1 MDQQIVSRTGA
12 DLMTFPGVSVVIPT
26 VGRSTVRAAV
36 LSALD
41 QKCPPLEVI
50 VVVDT
55 TECTVPPVLSDITS
69 SIRVFFTG
77 GIGASGARMR
87 GVTES
92 RGQFIAFL
100 DDDDTWAPEKLERQ
114 LPELQAAL
122 VTRRH
127 AVVSCRFAVINE
139 DGKRLITL
147 PARMPSPQERMASY
161 LFRRTS
167 ISIGE
172 GVLAT
177 PTLMCDRELLDLEP
191 LDLQLSFHEDWDWL
205 LRVGERDD
213 VAIRMCPDVLV
224 NVGVSDARSLSR
236 SCEWSA
242 SLGWLES
249 RSARLTARERGDFL
263 LCHTATIAFR
273 SGSRRG
279 GIIAAAQA
287 LRSGRP
293 GLAAWLVWG
302 IHMIS
307 PRLVDHGS
315 ALHRVLSARSREART
330 AAEEILV

>member
-1 MDQQIVSRTGA
+1 
-12 DLMTFPGVSVVIPT
+12 MTFPGVSVVIPT

-55 TECTVPPVLSDITS
+55 TECTLPSELCDIAN

-92 RGQFIAFL
+92 CGQFIAFL

-122 VTRRH
+122 ATQRH
-127 AVVSCRFAVINE
+127 ALVSCRFAVING
-139 DGKRLITL
+139 DGKRLTTL
-147 PARMPSPQERMASY
+147 PSRMLFPQERIASY

-177 PTLMCDRELLDLEP
+177 PTLICDRELLDLEP
-191 LDLQLSFHEDWDWL
+191 LDLQLSLHEDWDWQ
-205 LRVGERDD
+205 LRVAERHD
-213 VAIRMCPDVLV
+213 VAIRICPDVLV
-224 NVGVSDARSLSR
+224 NVSAADARSLSR
-236 SCEWSA
+236 SADWSA
-242 SLGWLES
+242 SLGWLEG

-279 GIIAAAQA
+279 GIIAAAHA

-307 PRLVDHGS
+307 PRLVDHAS
-315 ALHRVLSARSREART
+315 ALHRLLSARSRQART
-330 AAEEILV
+330 TEGIQV

>member
-1 MDQQIVSRTGA
+1 
-12 DLMTFPGVSVVIPT
+12 MTFPGVSVVIPT
-26 VGRSTVRAAV
+26 AGRSTVRAAV

-41 QKCPPLEVI
+41 QTCAPLEVI

-55 TECTVPPVLSDITS
+55 TECNIPSVLCDITN

-77 GIGASGARMR
+77 GIGPSGARMR

-100 DDDDTWAPEKLERQ
+100 DDDDTWVPEKLERQ
-114 LPELQAAL
+114 LAAL
-122 VTRRH
+122 QPALATQRH
-127 AVVSCRFAVINE
+127 VLVSCRVAVING
-139 DGKRLITL
+139 DGKRLTTL
-147 PARMPSPQERMASY
+147 PSRVLSSQERIASY

-167 ISIGE
+167 ITFGE
-172 GVLAT
+172 GALAT

-191 LDLQLSFHEDWDWL
+191 LDLQLSLHEDWDWL
-205 LRVGERDD
+205 LRVGERHD

-224 NVGVSDARSLSR
+224 NVSVADERSISR
-236 SCEWSA
+236 LADWSA
-242 SLGWLES
+242 SLRWLER
-249 RSARLTARERGDFL
+249 RSAQLTARERGDFL
-263 LCHTATIAFR
+263 LCHTATLAFR

-279 GIIAAAQA
+279 GLKAAAQA

-307 PRLVDHGS
+307 PRLVDHAL
-315 ALHRVLSARSREART
+315 ALHRLLSARSQRART
-330 AAEEILV
+330 TGGIQV

>member
-1 MDQQIVSRTGA
+1 
-12 DLMTFPGVSVVIPT
+12 MTFSGVSVVIPT
-26 VGRSTVRAAV
+26 AGRPTVRAAV

-55 TECTVPPVLSDITS
+55 TECTLPSVLCDIAN

-77 GIGASGARMR
+77 GIGVSGARMR

-100 DDDDTWAPEKLERQ
+100 DDDDTWAPEKLEQQ
-114 LPELQAAL
+114 LAELQAAL
-122 VTRRH
+122 ATQRH
-127 AVVSCRFAVINE
+127 ALVSCRFAVIYE
-139 DGKRLITL
+139 DGKRLTTL
-147 PARMPSPQERMASY
+147 PSRMPSPQEQIASY

-172 GVLAT
+172 GVLHT
-177 PTLMCDRELLDLEP
+177 STLLCDRELLDLEP
-191 LDLQLSFHEDWDWL
+191 LDSQLSLHEDWDWQ
-205 LRVGERDD
+205 LRVGERHD

-224 NVGVSDARSLSR
+224 NVGVSDPRSLSR
-236 SCEWSA
+236 SADWSA
-242 SLGWLES
+242 SLSWLE
-249 RSARLTARERGDFL
+249 RESARLTARERGDFL

-287 LRSGRP
+287 VRSGRP

-307 PRLVDHGS
+307 PRFVDHAS
-315 ALHRVLSARSREART
+315 ALHKLLPGRSRQSSA
-330 AAEEILV
+330 LVDG

>member
-1 MDQQIVSRTGA
+1 
-12 DLMTFPGVSVVIPT
+12 MTLPGVSVVIPT

-55 TECTVPPVLSDITS
+55 TEGTLPSVLGEIAD
-69 SIRVFFTG
+69 SIRVLFTG

-87 GVTES
+87 GVAES

-100 DDDDTWAPEKLERQ
+100 DDDDTWAPEKLELQ
-114 LPELQAAL
+114 LAELQAAL
-122 VTRRH
+122 ATQRH
-127 AVVSCRFAVINE
+127 ALVSCRFAVING
-139 DGKRLITL
+139 DGKRLTAL
-147 PARMPSPQERMASY
+147 PSRMPSPQERLASY

-177 PTLMCDRELLDLEP
+177 PTLLCDRELLDLEP
-191 LDLQLSFHEDWDWL
+191 LDSELSLHEDWDWQ
-205 LRVGERDD
+205 LRVGERHD

-224 NVGVSDARSLSR
+224 NVGVTDPRSLSR
-236 SCEWSA
+236 SADWSA
-242 SLGWLES
+242 SLSWLE
-249 RSARLTARERGDFL
+249 RESARLTARERGDFL

-287 LRSGRP
+287 VRSGRP

-307 PRLVDHGS
+307 PRFVDHAS
-315 ALHRVLSARSREART
+315 ALHKLLPGRSRQSSA
-330 AAEEILV
+330 LVDG

>member
-1 MDQQIVSRTGA
+1 MVGY
-12 DLMTFPGVSVVIPT
+12 LMTFPGVSVVIPT
-26 VGRSTVRAAV
+26 LGRSTVRAAV

-41 QKCPPLEVI
+41 QSCPPLEVI

-55 TECTVPPVLSDITS
+55 AECTLPSALSDIAS

-114 LPELQAAL
+114 LAELQDAVATQPHAL
-122 VTRRH
+122 
-127 AVVSCRFAVINE
+127 VSCRFAVTNG
-139 DGKRLITL
+139 DGKELTALPSRL
-147 PARMPSPQERMASY
+147 PAPQERIASY

-177 PTLMCDRELLDLEP
+177 PTLICDRELLDLVP
-191 LDLQLSFHEDWDWL
+191 LDPQLSLHEDWDWQ
-205 LRVGERDD
+205 LRVGERND

-224 NVGVSDARSLSR
+224 NVAVTDGSLSR
-236 SCEWSA
+236 SGDWPA
-242 SLGWLES
+242 SLRWLEK
-249 RSARLTARERGDFL
+249 RSALLTARERGDFL

-279 GIIAAAQA
+279 GITAAAKA

-307 PRLVDHGS
+307 PRFVDHAS
-315 ALHRVLSARSREART
+315 ALHKRLPARSRQART
-330 AAEEILV
+330 AEGIQV

>member
-1 MDQQIVSRTGA
+1 
-12 DLMTFPGVSVVIPT
+12 MTFPGVSVVIPT
-26 VGRSTVRAAV
+26 VGRPTVRAAV

-41 QKCPPLEVI
+41 QSCPPHEVI
-50 VVVDT
+50 VVVDS
-55 TECTVPPVLSDITS
+55 TERTVPSVLSDIAS
-69 SIRVFFTG
+69 SIRVCFSG

-114 LPELQAAL
+114 LAELQAAL
-122 VTRRH
+122 ATRAH
-127 AVVSCRFAVINE
+127 ALVSCRFAVING
-139 DGKRLITL
+139 DGKGLTAL
-147 PARMPSPQERMASY
+147 PSRMPSPQEPIASY

-191 LDLQLSFHEDWDWL
+191 LDLQLSLHEDWDWQ
-205 LRVGERDD
+205 LRVGERHD

-224 NVGVSDARSLSR
+224 NVAVTDGSLSR
-236 SCEWSA
+236 S
-242 SLGWLES
+242 GDWLES
-249 RSARLTARERGDFL
+249 LRWLEKRSARLTARERGDFL

-279 GIIAAAQA
+279 GIIAAAKA

-302 IHMIS
+302 SHMIS
-307 PRLVDHGS
+307 PRFVDHAS
-315 ALHRVLSARSREART
+315 ALHRRLPVPSRQAGTTER
-330 AAEEILV
+330 IHV

>member
-1 MDQQIVSRTGA
+1 
-12 DLMTFPGVSVVIPT
+12 MTLPGVSVVIPT

-55 TECTVPPVLSDITS
+55 TEGTLPSVLGDIAD
-69 SIRVFFTG
+69 SIRVLFTG

-87 GVTES
+87 GVAES

-100 DDDDTWAPEKLERQ
+100 DDDDTWAPEKLELQ
-114 LPELQAAL
+114 LAELQAAL
-122 VTRRH
+122 ATQRH
-127 AVVSCRFAVINE
+127 ALVSCRFAVING
-139 DGKRLITL
+139 DGKRLTAL
-147 PARMPSPQERMASY
+147 PSRMPSPQERLASY

-177 PTLMCDRELLDLEP
+177 PTLLCDRELLDLEP
-191 LDLQLSFHEDWDWL
+191 LDSELSLHEDWDWQ
-205 LRVGERDD
+205 LRVGERHD

-224 NVGVSDARSLSR
+224 NVGVTDPRSLSR
-236 SCEWSA
+236 SADWSA
-242 SLGWLES
+242 SLSWLE
-249 RSARLTARERGDFL
+249 RESARLTARERGDFL

-287 LRSGRP
+287 VRSGRP

-307 PRLVDHGS
+307 PRFVDHAS
-315 ALHRVLSARSREART
+315 ALHKLLPGRSRQSSA
-330 AAEEILV
+330 LVDG

>member
-1 MDQQIVSRTGA
+1 
-12 DLMTFPGVSVVIPT
+12 MTLPGVSVVIPT
-26 VGRSTVRAAV
+26 VGRPAVRAAV

-41 QKCPPLEVI
+41 QKCAPLEVI

-55 TECTVPPVLSDITS
+55 KEGTLPSALSDAAD

-77 GIGASGARMR
+77 GVGANGARMR

-100 DDDDTWAPEKLERQ
+100 DDDDTWAPEKLQRQ

-122 VTRRH
+122 AMRRH
-127 AVVSCRFAVINE
+127 ALVSCRFAVING
-139 DGKRLITL
+139 DGKRLTTVPVRIL
-147 PARMPSPQERMASY
+147 SPQERMASY

-167 ISIGE
+167 ISIDE
-172 GVLAT
+172 RALAT
-177 PTLMCDRELLDLEP
+177 STLMCDRELLDLEP
-191 LDLQLSFHEDWDWL
+191 WDLRLPRHQDWDWL
-205 LRVGERDD
+205 LRVGERPD
-213 VAIRMCPDVLV
+213 VAIRMCPEVLANLTV
-224 NVGVSDARSLSR
+224 ADTPSLSR
-236 SCEWSA
+236 SGDWSS
-242 SLGWLES
+242 SLRWLER

-263 LCHTATIAFR
+263 LCHSATIALR

-293 GLAAWLVWG
+293 GPAAWLVWG

-307 PRLVDHGS
+307 PRLVDHAA
-315 ALHRVLSARSREART
+315 ALHRLLTARSRQDRSAG
-330 AAEEILV
+330 

>member
-1 MDQQIVSRTGA
+1 
-12 DLMTFPGVSVVIPT
+12 MTFPGVSVVIPT

-41 QKCPPLEVI
+41 QSCPPLEVI

-55 TECTVPPVLSDITS
+55 AESTLPSALCDIAS
-69 SIRVFFTG
+69 SIRVFFSG

-114 LPELQAAL
+114 LAELQAAL
-122 VTRRH
+122 TTQPH
-127 AVVSCRFAVINE
+127 ALVSCRFAVING
-139 DGKRLITL
+139 DGEGLTAL
-147 PARMPSPQERMASY
+147 PARIPSPQERIASY

-191 LDLQLSFHEDWDWL
+191 LDLQLSLHEDWDWQI
-205 LRVGERDD
+205 RVGERHD

-224 NVGVSDARSLSR
+224 NVAVTDGSLSR
-236 SCEWSA
+236 SGDWSE
-242 SLGWLES
+242 SLRWLEK
-249 RSARLTARERGDFL
+249 RSALLTARERGDFL

-279 GIIAAAQA
+279 GIIAAAKA

-307 PRLVDHGS
+307 PRFVDHAS
-315 ALHRVLSARSREART
+315 ALHRRLPTRSRQASTTEQVHAGAGGYGT
-330 AAEEILV
+330 ES

>member
-1 MDQQIVSRTGA
+1 MDQQTASRLGA
-12 DLMTFPGVSVVIPT
+12 DQMTFPSVSVVVPT

-41 QKCPPLEVI
+41 QTCAPLEVI

-55 TECTVPPVLSDITS
+55 KECTLPSVLSDITN

-77 GIGASGARMR
+77 GIGPSGARMR

-92 RGQFIAFL
+92 RGRFIAFL

-114 LPELQAAL
+114 LALWQAAL
-122 VTRRH
+122 ATERH
-127 AVVSCRFAVINE
+127 ALVSCRLAVTDG
-139 DGKRLITL
+139 DGKRLTTPL
-147 PARMPSPQERMASY
+147 PSRLLSPQERFASY

-167 ISIGE
+167 VAFGE
-172 GVLAT
+172 GGLH
-177 PTLMCDRELLDLEP
+177 PSTLMCDRELLDLEP
-191 LDLQLSFHEDWDWL
+191 LDLQLNLHEDWDWQ
-205 LRVGERDD
+205 LRVAERHD
-213 VAIRMCPDVLV
+213 VAIRMCPDALV
-224 NVGVSDARSLSR
+224 NVGVADARSLSR
-236 SCEWSA
+236 SGDWSA
-242 SLGWLES
+242 SLRWLER

-279 GIIAAAQA
+279 GLIAAARA
-287 LRSGRP
+287 MRSGRP

-307 PRLVDHGS
+307 PRLVDHTS
-315 ALHRVLSARSREART
+315 ALLRPLSARSRT
-330 AAEEILV
+330 GPLS

>member
-1 MDQQIVSRTGA
+1 
-12 DLMTFPGVSVVIPT
+12 
-26 VGRSTVRAAV
+26 
-36 LSALD
+36 
-41 QKCPPLEVI
+41 

-122 VTRRH
+122 ATHRH
-127 AVVSCRFAVINE
+127 AVVSCRFAVVNG
-139 DGKRLITL
+139 DGKRLMTV
-147 PARMPSPQERMASY
+147 PARILSPQERMASY

-167 ISIGE
+167 ISISE
-172 GVLAT
+172 RALAT

-191 LDLQLSFHEDWDWL
+191 WDSLLPRHQDWDWL
-205 LRVGERDD
+205 LRVGDRDD
-213 VAIRMCPDVLV
+213 VAIRMCPEVLV
-224 NVGVSDARSLSR
+224 NVTVADKPSISR
-236 SCEWSA
+236 SGDWSA
-242 SLGWLES
+242 SMGWLER
-249 RSARLTARERGDFL
+249 RSARLTAREKGDFL
-263 LCHTATIAFR
+263 LCHTAVIALR

-307 PRLVDHGS
+307 PRLVDHAS
-315 ALHRVLSARSREART
+315 ALHRLPSARGRQTKRQKESKSLIHRGCNSC
-330 AAEEILV
+330 